1 MIPDVTSIATLG
13 SKASPKDVA
22 AKVQGMF
29 MEVMLKS
36 MEDSVGAE
44 DGLFGNSATSDI
56 YRGMWREKLAAQMT
70 EKINSPLQGELDK
83 ALKKSAA
90 RAVQPAAQAVQPA
103 AQAVQPA
110 AQAVQPA
117 AQAVQPAAQAVQ
129 PAAQAVQNDSSE
141 SDLPVS
147 GVISSPQGWRR
158 DPINGETRYHAGTDI
173 AAPAGTPIKAVADG
187 QVIESGMKGTY
198 GNTVVVQTDDG
209 RKMLYAHNN
218 QNFVQVG
225 DRVSRGEEIAEVG
238 STGRATG
245 PHVHFEVKF

>member
-1 MIPDVTSIATLG
+1 MIPDVTSIANLG
-13 SKASPKDVA
+13 GKATPKEVA

-36 MEDSVGAE
+36 MEDSVDAE

-56 YRGMWREKLAAQMT
+56 YRGMLREQLASTMTKQMKT
-70 EKINSPLQGELDK
+70 PLEGELDK
-83 ALKKSAA
+83 ALKKSST
-90 RAVQPAAQAVQPA
+90 PHT
-103 AQAVQPA
+103 
-110 AQAVQPA
+110 
-117 AQAVQPAAQAVQ
+117 
-129 PAAQAVQNDSSE
+129 DETESSGKASSNTE
-141 SDLPVS
+141 SDLPASGLPVS

-173 AAPAGTPIKAVADG
+173 AAPAGTAIRAVAEG
-187 QVIESGMKGTY
+187 RVIESGVKGGY
-198 GNTVVVQTDDG
+198 GNTVVIQGDDG

-218 QNFVQVG
+218 QNFVQTG
-225 DRVSRGEEIAEVG
+225 DWVSRGEEIAEVG

>member
-1 MIPDVTSIATLG
+1 MIPDVTSIANLGG
-13 SKASPKDVA
+13 SKATPKEVA

-36 MEDSVGAE
+36 MEDSIGAE
-44 DGLFGNSATSDI
+44 DGLFGDSASSDI
-56 YRGMWREKLAAQMT
+56 YRGMFTQQLAATMT
-70 EKINSPLQGELDK
+70 AQIKSPLDGQIDK
-83 ALKKSAA
+83 ALNKASTAHA
-90 RAVQPAAQAVQPA
+90 DQPADPA
-103 AQAVQPA
+103 
-110 AQAVQPA
+110 
-117 AQAVQPAAQAVQ
+117 
-129 PAAQAVQNDSSE
+129 DISE

-187 QVIESGMKGTY
+187 RVIESGLKGTY
-198 GNTVVVQTDDG
+198 GNTVVVQADDG

-245 PHVHFEVKF
+245 PHLHFEVKF